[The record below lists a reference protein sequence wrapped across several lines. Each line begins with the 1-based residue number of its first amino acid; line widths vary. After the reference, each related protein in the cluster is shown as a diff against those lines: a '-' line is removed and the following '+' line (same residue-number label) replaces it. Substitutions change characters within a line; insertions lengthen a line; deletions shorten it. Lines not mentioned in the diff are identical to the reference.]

1 MIVIKILRILEVM
14 LSSFALPDSITSGKT
29 SNGTAW
35 CRIGTGPKLVLLH
48 GVGMNKSVWA
58 PEVNILSKSFDV
70 VIYDMW
76 GHGESDLPS
85 SELDLRDYTKQL
97 VDLLAELDIDSAF
110 VAGHSMGALIAIDF
124 AINNPDTCLGV
135 CALNA
140 VFNRSAEQSAAVK
153 KRAVDLAAGGVSVN
167 LDETLERWFG
177 QPGTHKF
184 PEAETLSRELL
195 LDVNPKG
202 YAAAY
207 SVFAN
212 SDKAHVQSLATLKT
226 PALFFTAD
234 GDPNSTPEMS
244 SAMAALAPNGSSKV
258 LTGHRHMMTLTAPEE
273 VSATLATFIES
284 LAK

>member
-1 MIVIKILRILEVM
+1 MQT
-14 LSSFALPDSITSGKT
+14 SFALPDSIASGKT
-29 SNGTAW
+29 SNGTSW
-35 CRIGTGPKLVLLH
+35 CRIGAGPTLVLLH

-58 PEVNILSKSFDV
+58 PEVNILSESFDV

-85 SELDLRDYTKQL
+85 GRLGLRYYTKQL
-97 VDLLAELDIDSAF
+97 EELLTELQIDSTV
-110 VAGHSMGALIAIDF
+110 VAGHSMGALIALDF
-124 AINNPDTCLGV
+124 AINNPDACLGV

-140 VFNRSAEQSAAVK
+140 VFNRSTEQSAAVK
-153 KRAVDLAAGGVSVN
+153 KRAADLSAGGVSVN
-167 LDETLERWFG
+167 LVETLERWFG

-184 PEAETLSRELL
+184 PEAETLSRKLL
-195 LDVNPKG
+195 LDVNPQG

-207 SVFAN
+207 SVFAD
-212 SDKAHVQSLATLKT
+212 SDKAHAQTLATFSA

-244 SAMAALAPNGSSKV
+244 LAMSSLAPNGSSKV

-284 LAK
+284 SNK

>member
-1 MIVIKILRILEVM
+1 MSV
-14 LSSFALPDSITSGKT
+14 SFALPDSLTSGET

-35 CRIGTGPKLVLLH
+35 NRCGNGPTLVLLH

-76 GHGESDLPS
+76 GHGESDLPNR
-85 SELDLRDYTKQL
+85 ELNLIDYTKQL
-97 VDLLAELDIDSAF
+97 ADLLTELGIDSAV
-110 VAGHSMGALIAIDF
+110 VAGHSMGALIALDF
-124 AINNPDTCLGV
+124 AINNPVTCLGV

-153 KRAVDLAAGGVSVN
+153 KRAADLAAGGVSVN
-167 LDETLERWFG
+167 LDETLDRWFG
-177 QPGTHKF
+177 QPGTHEF
-184 PEAETLSRELL
+184 PEAEALARELL

-202 YAAAY
+202 YEAAY
-207 SVFAN
+207 SVFAT
-212 SDKAHVQSLATLKT
+212 SDKAHLNSLPNLSV
-226 PALFFTAD
+226 PSLFFTAD

-244 SAMAALAPNGSSKV
+244 VAMAALALSSTSKV
-258 LTGHRHMMTLTAPEE
+258 LIGHRHMMTLTAPIE

-284 LAK
+284 SNK

>member
-1 MIVIKILRILEVM
+1 MSV
-14 LSSFALPDSITSGKT
+14 SFALPDSLTSGKT

-35 CRIGTGPKLVLLH
+35 NRCGNGPTLVLLH

-76 GHGESDLPS
+76 GHGESDLPNR
-85 SELDLRDYTKQL
+85 ELNLIDYTKQL
-97 VDLLAELDIDSAF
+97 ADLLTELGIDSAV
-110 VAGHSMGALIAIDF
+110 VAGHSMGALIALDF
-124 AINNPDTCLGV
+124 AINNPDACLGV

-140 VFNRSAEQSAAVK
+140 VFNRSTEQSAAVK
-153 KRAVDLAAGGVSVN
+153 KRAADLAAGGVSVN

-177 QPGTHKF
+177 LPGTHEF
-184 PEAETLSRELL
+184 PEAEALARELL

-202 YAAAY
+202 YEAAY
-207 SVFAN
+207 SVFAT
-212 SDKAHVQSLATLKT
+212 SDKAHLNSLPNLSV
-226 PALFFTAD
+226 PSLFFTAD

-244 SAMAALAPNGSSKV
+244 VAMAALALSGASKV
-258 LTGHRHMMTLTAPEE
+258 LTGHRHMMTLTAPIE

-284 LAK
+284 SNK

>member
-1 MIVIKILRILEVM
+1 MQT
-14 LSSFALPDSITSGKT
+14 SFALPDSITSGKT
-29 SNGTAW
+29 SNGTSW
-35 CRIGTGPKLVLLH
+35 CRIGTGPTLVLLH

-58 PEVNILSKSFDV
+58 PEVNILSEAFDV
-70 VIYDMW
+70 VIFDLW

-85 SELDLRDYTKQL
+85 GELNLRDYTKQL
-97 VDLLAELDIDSAF
+97 VDLLAELEIDSAF
-110 VAGHSMGALIAIDF
+110 IAGHSMGALIALDF
-124 AINNPDTCLGV
+124 AIDFPESCLGV
-135 CALNA
+135 CAMNA
-140 VFNRSAEQSAAVK
+140 VFNRSPEQSAAVK
-153 KRAVDLAAGGVSVN
+153 KRAADLAAGGVSVN

-177 QPGTHKF
+177 QPGNHNF
-184 PEAETLSRELL
+184 AEAESLSRELL

-207 SVFAN
+207 SVFAA
-212 SDKAHVQSLATLKT
+212 SDKAHAQTLATLAA

-244 SAMAALAPNGSSKV
+244 FAMAALAPNGSSKV

-284 LAK
+284 LTK

>member
-1 MIVIKILRILEVM
+1 MSV
-14 LSSFALPDSITSGKT
+14 SFALPDSLTSGKT

-35 CRIGTGPKLVLLH
+35 NRCGNGPTLVLLH

-76 GHGESDLPS
+76 GHGESDLPNR
-85 SELDLRDYTKQL
+85 ELNLIDYTKQL
-97 VDLLAELDIDSAF
+97 ADLLTELGIDSAV
-110 VAGHSMGALIAIDF
+110 VAGHSMGALIALDF

-153 KRAVDLAAGGVSVN
+153 KRAADLAAGGVSVN

-177 QPGTHKF
+177 PPGTHEF
-184 PEAETLSRELL
+184 PKAEALARELL

-202 YAAAY
+202 YEAAY
-207 SVFAN
+207 SVFSA
-212 SDKAHVQSLATLKT
+212 SDKAHLNSLPNLSV
-226 PALFFTAD
+226 PSLFFTAD

-244 SAMAALAPNGSSKV
+244 VAMAALAPNGSSKV
-258 LTGHRHMMTLTAPEE
+258 LTDHRHMMTLTAPIE

-284 LAK
+284 SNK